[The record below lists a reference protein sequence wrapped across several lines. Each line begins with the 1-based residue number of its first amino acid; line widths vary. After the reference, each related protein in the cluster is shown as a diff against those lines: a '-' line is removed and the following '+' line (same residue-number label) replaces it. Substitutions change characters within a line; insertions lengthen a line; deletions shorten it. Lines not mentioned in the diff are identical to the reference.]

1 MLQYTTGCGF
11 NMVLNIARSGV
22 MKRLVVVITTA
33 LLPLAGCGGG
43 GGGAVN
49 NSAPVTTT
57 NTYTTL
63 KSNTVDATFNS
74 SGAVTGHSSVAVSNT
89 SAAVTTNASNEIVK
103 LVLTNSS
110 GSTTF
115 SSANGDTIEAVS
127 YYGRTLY
134 NAYNSSK
141 SKQAII
147 YADNNNGSSAGNW
160 YEKDGNTG
168 YVTAFHSGSNP
179 TSDDPATLISS
190 ATYNGTLSGMLSEVG
205 YTPVY
210 IFADVVGTANFNTK
224 SISLSSTGS
233 KGYTPDGGD
242 LGAYATQDFTV
253 TLNDG
258 NSDNNYEG
266 STTDSEG
273 KSGNVSATLYGNN
286 AEVLAGVGTLANGDD
301 SRVHS
306 FAFSSER

>member
-1 MLQYTTGCGF
+1 
-11 NMVLNIARSGV
+11 
-22 MKRLVVVITTA
+22 MKRFALAITTT
-33 LLPLAGCGGG
+33 LIPLAGCGGG
-43 GGGAVN
+43 GGGGATAVS

-63 KSNTVDATFNS
+63 KSNTVDVTFNA
-74 SGAVTGHSSVAVSNT
+74 SGTVTGHSSPAVSNT
-89 SAAVTTNASNEIVK
+89 TAAVTTNAANEIVK
-103 LVLTNSS
+103 LVLTNNS

-115 SSANGDTIEAVS
+115 SNANGDTIDALT
-127 YYGRTLY
+127 YYGGTLY

-147 YADNNNGSSAGNW
+147 LADTVNGVSVGNW

-179 TSDDPATLISS
+179 TSVDPATLISS

-210 IFADVVGTANFNTK
+210 TFADIVGTANFNTK
-224 SISLSSTGS
+224 RISLSSTGT
-233 KGYTPDGGD
+233 KGYSLNGGD
-242 LGAYATQDFTV
+242 LGAYASQDFTV

-266 STTDSEG
+266 SATDSEG

-286 AEVLAGVGTLANGDD
+286 AEVLAGVGTLSNGDS

-306 FAFSSER
+306 FAFGSDR